1 MMQLTQLAQQLAE
14 AELMGNALVEISAVT
29 YDSRQVQP
37 GSLFV
42 AVLGFR
48 ADGHDFISQ
57 AISKGAAG
65 LVVQANRQ
73 DRWGQ
78 IVAGAG
84 LPTLVVPDSRRAL
97 SELAAAFHD
106 YPSRQ
111 LGVIGVTGTD
121 GKTSVVHMTSHLLQ
135 SAGWP
140 TGMISTAG
148 VKVGDEPAS
157 DPFGHTTPEAPD
169 VQAMLA
175 RMVER
180 RCQYAVIES
189 SSQGLAL
196 RRLDGCDYDV
206 AVLTNV
212 GKDHLDFHRSQDAYM
227 LAKARLFTMLDSGKS
242 SGRKKVAVLNVDDPS
257 WHRVAR
263 LTSSKRVTYGI
274 RSRADVQASRI
285 TEDGWGC
292 RFLISTGLDE
302 RAVRLVRPGEFNVY
316 NALAATAVAL
326 SLGMELDKVC
336 DGLESWPG
344 VPGRLELIEEGQA
357 FRVVVDYAHA
367 PDSLR
372 KLLELLRRTTSGRLI
387 ALFGAAGERSPERRH
402 PMGEVSAALAD
413 YTILTDDDPRG
424 EDPEEIIDQIADG
437 LAALDKREGRDFV
450 RIRDRYDAVARAL
463 DMASDGD
470 TVLLAGK
477 GHERTITI
485 GDRCIEHDDREI
497 ARRLLRESTP
507 E

>member
-1 MMQLTQLAQQLAE
+1 MQLTQLAKQLAE
-14 AELMGNALVEISAVT
+14 AKLMGNALVEISAVT

-42 AVLGFR
+42 AVLGFQ
-48 ADGHDFISQ
+48 ADGHDFISH

-73 DRWGQ
+73 DRWRQ

-106 YPSRQ
+106 HPSRQ

-121 GKTSVVHMTSHLLQ
+121 GKTSVVHMTSHILQ
-135 SAGWP
+135 SAGWR

-148 VKVGDEPAS
+148 VRVGDEPVS
-157 DPFGHTTPEAPD
+157 DPFGHTTPEAPE
-169 VQAMLA
+169 VQSMLA

-189 SSQGLAL
+189 SSHGLAL

-227 LAKARLFTMLDSGKS
+227 LAKARLFMMLDSGKG
-242 SGRKKVAVLNVDDPS
+242 SGRKKVAILNVDDPS

-263 LTSSKRVTYGI
+263 FTSSKRVTYGI
-274 RSRADVQASRI
+274 RGRADVQASRI

-292 RFLISTGLDE
+292 RFLITTGLAE
-302 RAVRLVRPGEFNVY
+302 KAVRLVRPGEFNVY

-336 DGLESWPG
+336 DGLESWLG

-387 ALFGAAGERSPERRH
+387 ALFGAAGERSPERRQ

-424 EDPEEIIDQIADG
+424 EDPEVIIDQIADG
-437 LAALDKREGRDFV
+437 LVALDKREGRDFI
-450 RIRDRYDAVARAL
+450 RIRDRYEAVARAL

-497 ARRLLRESTP
+497 ARRLLRESTS